1 MIRVNIVMLQI
12 KKKPYYSTA
21 VYKLEDGDVYQLF
34 TKKNVVTYN
43 LFIKRV
49 YRSNNPPLGTAIHK
63 SHNLY

>member
-12 KKKPYYSTA
+12 KKTYYSTA

-34 TKKNVVTYN
+34 TKKNAVTYN

-49 YRSNNPPLGTAIHK
+49 CRSNNPHLVTAIYK

>member
-1 MIRVNIVMLQI
+1 MLRVNIVMLQI
-12 KKKPYYSTA
+12 KKTYYSTA

-34 TKKNVVTYN
+34 TKKNAVTYN

-49 YRSNNPPLGTAIHK
+49 YRSNNPHLATAIYK